1 MKKIIKILQKREFS
15 VVLFFLS
22 FFLFFWP
29 FLSMPDE
36 DPGEMFTYFFI
47 AWGIVILLLWLN
59 NRSVIEDVSSE
70 DSQESKN
77 GKIEDV

>member
-1 MKKIIKILQKREFS
+1 
-15 VVLFFLS
+15 
-22 FFLFFWP
+22 
-29 FLSMPDE
+29 MPDE